1 VGAHQRLTLVPRTIC
16 LVDQVGRLKMQ
27 DWKMRNQESM
37 ESQPTRLLLIVVVVS
52 DYQHGLCE
60 LKL

>member
-1 VGAHQRLTLVPRTIC
+1 MCGLQQLTT
-16 LVDQVGRLKMQ
+16 QTNSSTGRLKMQ
-27 DWKMRNQESM
+27 DWKMRHQESM

>member
-1 VGAHQRLTLVPRTIC
+1 
-16 LVDQVGRLKMQ
+16 MQ

-52 DYQHGLCE
+52 DYQRGLCE

>member
-1 VGAHQRLTLVPRTIC
+1 
-16 LVDQVGRLKMQ
+16 MQ
-27 DWKMRNQESM
+27 DWKMRHQIAGVENANQENI

>member
-1 VGAHQRLTLVPRTIC
+1 MRHQIAGVE
-16 LVDQVGRLKMQ
+16 
-27 DWKMRNQESM
+27 NAEQESM

-52 DYQHGLCE
+52 DHQHGLCE